1 MFLKDITLQTPQENI
16 LYDNVLLELAER
28 GSAGET
34 LRFWESSELFIV
46 LGRIGNPAADLRV
59 AKVLADRIPVL
70 RRSSGGGT
78 VVQGK
83 GCLNYT
89 LVLSKERPE
98 VRDLR
103 RSYQFICGNII
114 AALKNCGIDAAFR
127 PLSDIALV
135 EGNKKVSGNAQ
146 KRSRKFIL
154 HHGTLLY
161 QFDLEKIAEY
171 LTMPKDIPE
180 YRQNRSH
187 LDFVANLK
195 ISAGALKNEITRNFN
210 VTQEANCLSQEEK
223 NYLRHLLTTSNGTL
237 DLTPSLQSAG
247 LTDHHSG
254 D

>member
-1 MFLKDITLQTPQENI
+1 MFLKDITLPTPQENI
-16 LYDNVLLELAER
+16 LYDDVLLDLAEQ
-28 GSAGET
+28 GSAGEA
-34 LRFWESSELFIV
+34 LRFWESRELFIV
-46 LGRIGNPAADLRV
+46 LGRIGDPAADLHV
-59 AKVLADRIPVL
+59 PKVIADRVPVL

-78 VVQGK
+78 VLQGK

-89 LVLSKERPE
+89 LVLSKDRPE
-98 VRDLR
+98 IRDLR

-114 AALKNCGIDAAFR
+114 AAIKNCGIDAAFR

-135 EGNKKVSGNAQ
+135 GGNKKVSGNAQ

-187 LDFVANLK
+187 SDFVANVPAA
-195 ISAGALKNEITRNFN
+195 AGALKQKIRQTFAVTREIADLSLEER
-210 VTQEANCLSQEEK
+210 ECLRQFLK
-223 NYLRHLLTTSNGTL
+223 RPDTTI
-237 DLTPSLQSAG
+237 DLAV
-247 LTDHHSG
+247 
-254 D
+254 

>member
-1 MFLKDITLQTPQENI
+1 MLLKDITLPTPQENI
-16 LYDNVLLELAER
+16 LYDNVLLDLAEQ
-28 GSAGET
+28 GSAGEA
-34 LRFWESSELFIV
+34 LRFWESRELFIV
-46 LGRIGNPAADLRV
+46 LGRIGDPAADLHV
-59 AKVLADRIPVL
+59 PKVIADRVPVL

-78 VVQGK
+78 VLQGK

-89 LVLSKERPE
+89 LVLSKDRPE
-98 VRDLR
+98 IRDLR

-114 AALKNCGIDAAFR
+114 AAIKNCGIDAAFR

-135 EGNKKVSGNAQ
+135 GGNKKVSGNAQ

-187 LDFVANLK
+187 SDFVANVPAA
-195 ISAGALKNEITRNFN
+195 AGALKQKIRQTFAVTREIADLSLEER
-210 VTQEANCLSQEEK
+210 ECLRQFLK
-223 NYLRHLLTTSNGTL
+223 RPDTTI
-237 DLTPSLQSAG
+237 DLAV
-247 LTDHHSG
+247 
-254 D
+254 

>member
-1 MFLKDITLQTPQENI
+1 MLLKDITLPTPQENI
-16 LYDNVLLELAER
+16 LYDNVLLDLAEQ
-28 GSAGET
+28 GIAGEA
-34 LRFWESSELFIV
+34 LRFWESRELFIV
-46 LGRIGNPAADLRV
+46 LGRTGNPAADLRV
-59 AKVLADRIPVL
+59 AKVRADRVPVL

-98 VRDLR
+98 IRDLR

-114 AALKNCGIDAAFR
+114 AAIKDCGIDAAFR
-127 PLSDIALV
+127 PLSDVALV

-171 LTMPKDIPE
+171 LAMPEDVPE

-187 LDFVANLK
+187 SDFVTNIPAE
-195 ISAGALKNEITRNFN
+195 AGALKREIQRSFSATRATSRLSGAENE
-210 VTQEANCLSQEEK
+210 CLQ
-223 NYLRHLLTTSNGTL
+223 HLLKLAKITL
-237 DLTPSLQSAG
+237 IL
-247 LTDHHSG
+247 
-254 D
+254 

>member
-1 MFLKDITLQTPQENI
+1 MILKDISLPTPRENI

-28 GSAGET
+28 GSAGEA

-46 LGRIGNPAADLRV
+46 LGRIGDPSADLHV
-59 AKVLADRIPVL
+59 TKVIADRVPVL

-98 VRDLR
+98 IRDLR
-103 RSYQFICGNII
+103 QSYQFICGNII
-114 AALKNCGIDAAFR
+114 AALKNCGVDAAFR

-135 EGNKKVSGNAQ
+135 ANNKKVSGNAQ
-146 KRSRKFIL
+146 KRSKRFIL

-161 QFDLEKIAEY
+161 QFDLAKITKY
-171 LTMPKDIPE
+171 LTMPKDIPQ

-187 LDFVANLK
+187 LEFVTNIPAA
-195 ISAGALKNEITRNFN
+195 AGALKQEIRKAFTGTRE
-210 VTQEANCLSQEEK
+210 TTHLSPEERECLHQFLK
-223 NYLRHLLTTSNGTL
+223 LPNTTL
-237 DLTPSLQSAG
+237 DLAA
-247 LTDHHSG
+247 
-254 D
+254 

>member
-1 MFLKDITLQTPQENI
+1 MLLKDISLPTPRENI

-28 GSAGET
+28 GSAGEA
-34 LRFWESSELFIV
+34 LRFWESKELFIV
-46 LGRIGNPAADLRV
+46 LGRISNPSADLHV
-59 AKVLADRIPVL
+59 AKILADRIPVL

-78 VVQGK
+78 VLQGK

-103 RSYQFICGNII
+103 QSYQFICGNVI

-161 QFDLEKIAEY
+161 QFDLAKITEY
-171 LTMPKDIPE
+171 LTMPKDVPE
-180 YRQNRSH
+180 YRGNRSH
-187 LDFVANLK
+187 LDFVTNIPAA
-195 ISAGALKNEITRNFN
+195 AGALKQKIRKAFGVTRE
-210 VTQEANCLSQEEK
+210 TEDLSLEERECLRQFLK
-223 NYLRHLLTTSNGTL
+223 LPNTTL
-237 DLTPSLQSAG
+237 DLAA
-247 LTDHHSG
+247 
-254 D
+254 

>member
-1 MFLKDITLQTPQENI
+1 MFLKDITLPTPQENI
-16 LYDNVLLELAER
+16 LYDNVLLDLAEQ
-28 GSAGET
+28 GSAGEA
-34 LRFWESSELFIV
+34 LRFWESRELFIV
-46 LGRIGNPAADLRV
+46 LGRIGDPAADLHV
-59 AKVLADRIPVL
+59 PKVIADRVPVL

-78 VVQGK
+78 VLQGK

-89 LVLSKERPE
+89 LVLSKDRPE
-98 VRDLR
+98 IRDLR

-114 AALKNCGIDAAFR
+114 AAIKNCGIDAAFR

-187 LDFVANLK
+187 SDFVANVPAA
-195 ISAGALKNEITRNFN
+195 AGALKQKIRQTFAVTREIADLSLEER
-210 VTQEANCLSQEEK
+210 ECLRQFLK
-223 NYLRHLLTTSNGTL
+223 RPDTTI
-237 DLTPSLQSAG
+237 DLAV
-247 LTDHHSG
+247 
-254 D
+254 

>member
-1 MFLKDITLQTPQENI
+1 MLLKDITLPTPQENI
-16 LYDNVLLELAER
+16 LYDNVLLDLAEQ
-28 GSAGET
+28 GSAGEA
-34 LRFWESSELFIV
+34 LRFWESGELFVV
-46 LGRIGNPAADLRV
+46 LGRIGNPAADLHV
-59 AKVLADRIPVL
+59 PKVIADRVPVL

-78 VVQGK
+78 VLQGK

-98 VRDLR
+98 IRDLR

-114 AALKNCGIDAAFR
+114 AAIKNCGIDAAFR

-135 EGNKKVSGNAQ
+135 GGNKKVSGNAQ

-187 LDFVANLK
+187 SDFVANVPAA
-195 ISAGALKNEITRNFN
+195 AGALKQKIRQTFAVTREIADLSLEER
-210 VTQEANCLSQEEK
+210 ECLRQFLK
-223 NYLRHLLTTSNGTL
+223 RPDTTI
-237 DLTPSLQSAG
+237 DLAV
-247 LTDHHSG
+247 
-254 D
+254 